1 LLRELHTSFGE
12 NNTRELI
19 KHIQDELTNFEQ
31 SFALFPS
38 QDKNVVLYQKNT
50 IKSFKALLQIL
61 LEQVEFENDKNFTTL
76 HKLYDIQETHNLIPH
91 SKVRI

>member
-1 LLRELHTSFGE
+1 M
-12 NNTRELI
+12 ELI
-19 KHIQDELTNFEQ
+19 NHIQDELANFEQ
-31 SFALFPS
+31 AFALFPS

-61 LEQVEFENDKNFTTL
+61 LEQAESENRENFATL